1 MWGDTVK
8 NYNDRLRELRE
19 DNDLKQKD
27 IAKVLGINQQV
38 YSRYELGIRSL
49 PIEHL
54 IKLCKFYNVSSD
66 LILGIETDNTE
77 SDVDN
82 NENHPKLPQ
91 IFMTCTDDELD
102 LITSIINACREFINK
117 KC

>member
-1 MWGDTVK
+1 MK

-27 IAKVLGINQQV
+27 IAKILGINQQV

-49 PIEHL
+49 PIELL

-66 LILGIETDNTE
+66 WVLGLNPQEKIISEKNVCSSDILYNTLKQCNDTEIELINR
-77 SDVDN
+77 
-82 NENHPKLPQ
+82 
-91 IFMTCTDDELD
+91 
-102 LITSIINACREFINK
+102 LIKTYKNFEK
-117 KC
+117 

>member
-1 MWGDTVK
+1 MK

-27 IAKVLGINQQV
+27 IAKILGINQQV

-49 PIEHL
+49 PIELL

-66 LILGIETDNTE
+66 SILGLNTHGQEPASENKSNSDILCSIIKQCSDCEIE
-77 SDVDN
+77 
-82 NENHPKLPQ
+82 
-91 IFMTCTDDELD
+91 
-102 LITSIINACREFINK
+102 LITQLIKTYKNFEK
-117 KC
+117 